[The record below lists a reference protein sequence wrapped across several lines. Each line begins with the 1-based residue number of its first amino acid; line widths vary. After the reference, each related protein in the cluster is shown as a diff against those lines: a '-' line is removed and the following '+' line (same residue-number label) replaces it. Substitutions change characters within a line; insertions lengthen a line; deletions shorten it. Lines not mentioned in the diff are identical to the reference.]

1 MNKKTK
7 DDYSTEDHEG
17 RPHSGLRRSIYIVI
31 FEADTKLGRFFDVAL
46 LWFILLSVVCVV
58 LETVPSMLDHHRL
71 LFLTLEWVMTL
82 VFTVEYLLRLYVSRE
97 IKRYALSFFGF
108 IDLLSVLPAYVSL
121 FFPGVHYLMVI
132 RILRLLRVFRIL
144 KLVRYIS
151 ATTHLQKAL
160 VASRFKIYI
169 FLGFIGALV
178 LIMGTLM
185 YIVEGGAQSG
195 GFHSIPQ
202 SMYWTIV
209 TMTTVGYGDIV
220 PVTTLGKLIA
230 SFMMLIGYAII
241 AVPTGII
248 SAELQDATAASKSE
262 DKVSGDKVCSHCG
275 K

>member
-1 MNKKTK
+1 MNKNTK

-17 RPHSGLRRSIYIVI
+17 RPYSGLRRSLYIVI
-31 FEADTKLGRFFDVAL
+31 FEADTKLGRIFDVAL
-46 LWFILLSVVCVV
+46 LWFILLSIICVV
-58 LETVPSMLDHHRL
+58 LETVPSMLDHYRL
-71 LFLTLEWVMTL
+71 LFLTLEWVMTF
-82 VFTVEYLLRLYVSRE
+82 VFTAEYLLRLYVSRKP
-97 IKRYALSFFGF
+97 KRYALSFFGL
-108 IDLLSVLPAYVSL
+108 IDLLSVLPAYMSL
-121 FFPGVHYLMVI
+121 LFPGVHYLMVI
-132 RILRLLRVFRIL
+132 RIFRLLRVFRIL

-185 YIVEGGAQSG
+185 YIVEGGVQSE

-202 SMYWTIV
+202 SMYCTIV

-220 PVTTLGKLIA
+220 PVTTIGKVIA

-248 SAELQDATAASKSE
+248 SSELQDVSSGANSNSKE
-262 DKVSGDKVCSHCG
+262 PNAKVCSYCG